1 MVLHWRRCGRAG
13 GCQEQKRKRQIRCRE
28 KFIIDTGKDEQQLIT
43 ANPYSRAVLFMITLV
58 LPVIR
63 GLNESSGFWW
73 LIKHQSKVM
82 NGCVPISR
90 TSSLDRGIN
99 ADTSKNK
106 KVYGSKLP
114 APFCFWCARIH
125 RIAHVPWKP
134 HIRNRRSK
142 YLDQDIR
149 GNCYNRKL
157 CNGYTLWR
165 KQSKKIG
172 RRPTRVTLYTC
183 EFWKNT
189 AEAALWSG
197 HLQNVPF
204 CRCHLLRKCLPD
216 FSAAAENKFPAA

>member
-73 LIKHQSKVM
+73 LIKHQSEKQ
-82 NGCVPISR
+82 NI
-90 TSSLDRGIN
+90 L
-99 ADTSKNK
+99 
-106 KVYGSKLP
+106 KLME
-114 APFCFWCARIH
+114 ASFQRIKYLFCN
-125 RIAHVPWKP
+125 VPWKP

-197 HLQNVPF
+197 HLQNVLF

-216 FSAAAENKFPAA
+216 FSAVAENKFPAA

>member
-1 MVLHWRRCGRAG
+1 
-13 GCQEQKRKRQIRCRE
+13 
-28 KFIIDTGKDEQQLIT
+28 
-43 ANPYSRAVLFMITLV
+43 MITLV

-73 LIKHQSKVM
+73 LIKHQSEKQNILKFM
-82 NGCVPISR
+82 EASFQRIKY
-90 TSSLDRGIN
+90 L
-99 ADTSKNK
+99 
-106 KVYGSKLP
+106 
-114 APFCFWCARIH
+114 FCN
-125 RIAHVPWKP
+125 VPWKP

>member
-73 LIKHQSKVM
+73 LIKHQSEKQ
-82 NGCVPISR
+82 NI
-90 TSSLDRGIN
+90 L
-99 ADTSKNK
+99 
-106 KVYGSKLP
+106 KLME
-114 APFCFWCARIH
+114 ASFQRVKYLFCN
-125 RIAHVPWKP
+125 VPWKP

-216 FSAAAENKFPAA
+216 FSAVAENKFPAA

>member
-28 KFIIDTGKDEQQLIT
+28 KFIIDTGNDEQQLIT

-73 LIKHQSKVM
+73 LIKHQSEKQNILKFM
-82 NGCVPISR
+82 EASFQRIKY
-90 TSSLDRGIN
+90 L
-99 ADTSKNK
+99 
-106 KVYGSKLP
+106 
-114 APFCFWCARIH
+114 FCN
-125 RIAHVPWKP
+125 VPWKP

>member
-73 LIKHQSKVM
+73 LIKHQSEKQ
-82 NGCVPISR
+82 NI
-90 TSSLDRGIN
+90 L
-99 ADTSKNK
+99 
-106 KVYGSKLP
+106 KLME
-114 APFCFWCARIH
+114 ASFQRIKYLFCD
-125 RIAHVPWKP
+125 VPWKP

>member
-73 LIKHQSKVM
+73 LIKHQSEKQNILKFM
-82 NGCVPISR
+82 EASFQRIKY
-90 TSSLDRGIN
+90 L
-99 ADTSKNK
+99 
-106 KVYGSKLP
+106 
-114 APFCFWCARIH
+114 FCN
-125 RIAHVPWKP
+125 VPWKP

-216 FSAAAENKFPAA
+216 FSAVAENKFPAA

>member
-63 GLNESSGFWW
+63 GLNERSGFWW
-73 LIKHQSKVM
+73 LIKHQSEKQ
-82 NGCVPISR
+82 NI
-90 TSSLDRGIN
+90 L
-99 ADTSKNK
+99 
-106 KVYGSKLP
+106 KLME
-114 APFCFWCARIH
+114 ASFQRIKYLFCN
-125 RIAHVPWKP
+125 VPWKP

-216 FSAAAENKFPAA
+216 FSAVAENKFPAA

>member
-73 LIKHQSKVM
+73 LIKHQSEKQ
-82 NGCVPISR
+82 NI
-90 TSSLDRGIN
+90 L
-99 ADTSKNK
+99 
-106 KVYGSKLP
+106 KLME
-114 APFCFWCARIH
+114 ASFQRIKYLFCN
-125 RIAHVPWKP
+125 VPWKP

-216 FSAAAENKFPAA
+216 FSAVAENKFPAA

>member
-73 LIKHQSKVM
+73 LIKHQSEKQ
-82 NGCVPISR
+82 NI
-90 TSSLDRGIN
+90 L
-99 ADTSKNK
+99 
-106 KVYGSKLP
+106 KLME
-114 APFCFWCARIH
+114 ASFQRIKYLFCN
-125 RIAHVPWKP
+125 VPWKP

-216 FSAAAENKFPAA
+216 FSAVAENKFPAT

>member
-73 LIKHQSKVM
+73 LIKHQSEKQ
-82 NGCVPISR
+82 NI
-90 TSSLDRGIN
+90 L
-99 ADTSKNK
+99 
-106 KVYGSKLP
+106 KLME
-114 APFCFWCARIH
+114 ASFQRIKYLFCN
-125 RIAHVPWKP
+125 VPWKP

>member
-73 LIKHQSKVM
+73 LIKHQSEKQ
-82 NGCVPISR
+82 NI
-90 TSSLDRGIN
+90 L
-99 ADTSKNK
+99 
-106 KVYGSKLP
+106 KLMG
-114 APFCFWCARIH
+114 ASFQRIKYLFCN
-125 RIAHVPWKP
+125 VPWKP

-216 FSAAAENKFPAA
+216 FSAVAENKFPAA

>member
-73 LIKHQSKVM
+73 LIKHQSEKQ
-82 NGCVPISR
+82 NI
-90 TSSLDRGIN
+90 L
-99 ADTSKNK
+99 
-106 KVYGSKLP
+106 KLME
-114 APFCFWCARIH
+114 AGFQRIKYLFCN
-125 RIAHVPWKP
+125 VPWKP

-216 FSAAAENKFPAA
+216 FSAVAENKFPAA

>member
-73 LIKHQSKVM
+73 LIKHQSEIQ
-82 NGCVPISR
+82 NI
-90 TSSLDRGIN
+90 L
-99 ADTSKNK
+99 
-106 KVYGSKLP
+106 KLME
-114 APFCFWCARIH
+114 ASFQRIKYLFCN
-125 RIAHVPWKP
+125 VPWKP

-216 FSAAAENKFPAA
+216 FSAVAENKFPAA

>member
-114 APFCFWCARIH
+114 TPFCFWCARIH

-134 HIRNRRSK
+134 HIRNRK
-142 YLDQDIR
+142 DQNILIKTSEVIVIT
-149 GNCYNRKL
+149 GNCVM
-157 CNGYTLWR
+157 
-165 KQSKKIG
+165 
-172 RRPTRVTLYTC
+172 VTHF
-183 EFWKNT
+183 E
-189 AEAALWSG
+189 
-197 HLQNVPF
+197 
-204 CRCHLLRKCLPD
+204 
-216 FSAAAENKFPAA
+216 ENKAKKLAEDQRV